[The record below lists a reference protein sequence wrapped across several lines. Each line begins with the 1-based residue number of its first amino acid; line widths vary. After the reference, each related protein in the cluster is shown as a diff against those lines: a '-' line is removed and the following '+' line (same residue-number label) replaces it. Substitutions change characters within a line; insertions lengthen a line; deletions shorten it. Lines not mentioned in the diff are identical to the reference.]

1 MTEDALSP
9 NIISIMI
16 SVKVVNSEP
25 VLTKNQGC
33 VGSVE

>member
-1 MTEDALSP
+1 MTEDALSR

-33 VGSVE
+33 VRSVE